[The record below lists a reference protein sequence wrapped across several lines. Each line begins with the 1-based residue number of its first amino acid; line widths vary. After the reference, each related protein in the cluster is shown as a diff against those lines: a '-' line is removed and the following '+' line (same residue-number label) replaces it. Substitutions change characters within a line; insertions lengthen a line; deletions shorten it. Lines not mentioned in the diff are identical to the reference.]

1 LSQRRWHHLQPTKC
15 LNPSVH
21 IRANHACTRAVCPVG
36 STRTENHCV
45 TELYT
50 TSCTQYAFEG
60 SFPERS
66 MRSKNS
72 GPSHHAAD
80 QISQNS
86 GVACPAQ
93 EASLDF
99 KEKSRKSTPT
109 SLPCADLLG
118 SGCPC
123 RGSNL
128 PSLRMNFYKCASTCR
143 LKFLTFEFLQREL
156 VTSDMLLEICTS
168 AALVVVQT
176 SNLQSPGVPD
186 GGQPLSPR
194 PFGQLL
200 TTKKI
205 GKRRR

>member
-1 LSQRRWHHLQPTKC
+1 
-15 LNPSVH
+15 
-21 IRANHACTRAVCPVG
+21 
-36 STRTENHCV
+36 
-45 TELYT
+45 
-50 TSCTQYAFEG
+50 
-60 SFPERS
+60 
-66 MRSKNS
+66 MRSKARSRN
-72 GPSHHAAD
+72 AACVRKI
-80 QISQNS
+80 QVLVIMPLTKFHKI
-86 GVACPAQ
+86 PALPALPRRLLL
-93 EASLDF
+93 EREESEGLF
-99 KEKSRKSTPT
+99 SWKEKSRKSTPT

-143 LKFLTFEFLQREL
+143 LNSTYVEFLQREL

>member
-1 LSQRRWHHLQPTKC
+1 LALITLAQGQFAPWIAHEQKT
-15 LNPSVH
+15 
-21 IRANHACTRAVCPVG
+21 T
-36 STRTENHCV
+36 CV

-80 QISQNS
+80 QTSQNS

-123 RGSNL
+123 HGSNL

-176 SNLQSPGVPD
+176 SNLQSPGVP
-186 GGQPLSPR
+186 GWR
-194 PFGQLL
+194 
-200 TTKKI
+200 TI
-205 GKRRR
+205 